1 MSSEIIGHLE
11 LNSASGT
18 QLNMEALY
26 QIAPSVFTE
35 ARDAKT
41 GEIARKV
48 NFDALRA
55 LLGDAVKE
63 EGGESYQFTWVGKK
77 AAKAE
82 AARPTDKT
90 LRPVV
95 EDSVDWNNTK
105 NLYIEGD
112 NLEVLKLLQRSYM
125 GGGKNDLH
133 RPALQHG

>member
-1 MSSEIIGHLE
+1 M
-11 LNSASGT
+11 
-18 QLNMEALY
+18 
-26 QIAPSVFTE
+26 
-35 ARDAKT
+35 
-41 GEIARKV
+41 
-48 NFDALRA
+48 RA

-63 EGGESYQFTWVGKK
+63 EGGESYQFTWVGKQ

-133 RPALQHG
+133 RPTLQHG

>member
-1 MSSEIIGHLE
+1 ME

-63 EGGESYQFTWVGKK
+63 EGGESYQFTWVGKR

-125 GGGKNDLH
+125 GG
-133 RPALQHG
+133 